1 MPTSFGSGSQRC
13 LAAFLMALLVMP
25 PGDAFAFGHK
35 KKKQTATGAS
45 ESPLTADQ
53 RALHALNRLTFG
65 PRPGDV
71 AAVEAVGLDK
81 WIDEQLNPETI
92 DDSALETRL
101 AAYPAMRLSQRD
113 LVERFPSP
121 AMIRQA
127 EQGKR
132 GIPGNPVEKAIYND
146 QIAQLRERQQKQAE
160 NRQQAIGNGQQNAAA
175 PGAMAGQESA
185 GQSAGMMSQSGPMMA
200 QSGDMQ
206 GQQGAAS
213 SNSAA
218 PSNSAANSMMA
229 GQGMAQG
236 GDMGSPPPPDMVPM
250 AAAPSVPSVQEQE
263 NKLYADLDATNVVNL
278 PPDQRVRKLVEMQP
292 AEFRDFLQH
301 LSKADRIAVF
311 ANLTPEQRETV
322 FALINPQLVVGGEVL
337 VTRLLRDIYSE
348 RQLEA
353 VMTDFWLN
361 HFNVYLKKGEFAP
374 WYLAEYQDKVIR
386 PRAMGKFE
394 DLLVATARSP
404 AMLFYLDQSE
414 SVGPHSFAAWRAMM
428 APAGPNGR
436 QRPLGLNENYAR
448 ELMELH
454 TLGVDGGYTQRDVTE
469 LAKVFTGWGIDRAE
483 QGGEFVFN
491 PRRHE
496 PGTKVLLGYQFQDRG
511 EQEGLEVLH
520 MLAVSPV
527 TAHHV
532 SLQIAQRFVSD
543 NPPPALVD
551 AMAATWVKTGG
562 DLREVLRTMLASP
575 QFWSQDAYRA
585 KVKTPEEYVIS
596 AVRATGGE
604 VVHPAALVEAIGQ
617 LGMPLYG
624 CQTPNGYSWSA
635 DAWLNSGEL
644 LDRMNFSLALADN
657 NAGTAMGWDK
667 LMGIE
672 GQPGVTGDAKEAKL
686 EELLLDGAVSERTRS
701 VVLTQLAQ
709 QQGVAVGNPQRPQP
723 PKPVNFVRP
732 RDYGQLLQS
741 VAPLPPPGDQ
751 QAALLGGLLLG
762 SPDFQRR

>member
-1 MPTSFGSGSQRC
+1 
-13 LAAFLMALLVMP
+13 
-25 PGDAFAFGHK
+25 
-35 KKKQTATGAS
+35 
-45 ESPLTADQ
+45 
-53 RALHALNRLTFG
+53 
-65 PRPGDV
+65 
-71 AAVEAVGLDK
+71 
-81 WIDEQLNPETI
+81 
-92 DDSALETRL
+92 
-101 AAYPAMRLSQRD
+101 
-113 LVERFPSP
+113 
-121 AMIRQA
+121 
-127 EQGKR
+127 
-132 GIPGNPVEKAIYND
+132 
-146 QIAQLRERQQKQAE
+146 
-160 NRQQAIGNGQQNAAA
+160 
-175 PGAMAGQESA
+175 
-185 GQSAGMMSQSGPMMA
+185 MM
-200 QSGDMQ
+200 
-206 GQQGAAS
+206 
-213 SNSAA
+213 
-218 PSNSAANSMMA
+218 
-229 GQGMAQG
+229 
-236 GDMGSPPPPDMVPM
+236 PM
-250 AAAPSVPSVQEQE
+250 AAAAAPPAPSIQEQE
-263 NKLYADLDATNVVNL
+263 NKLYADLDATNLVNL
-278 PPDQRVRKLVEMQP
+278 PPDQRVKKLIEMRP
-292 AEFRDFLQH
+292 LEFRDFLQH
-301 LSKADRIAVF
+301 LSKPNRVALF
-311 ANLTPEQRETV
+311 AGLTPEQKETV
-322 FALINPQLVVGGEVL
+322 FALISPQLVVGGEVL

-374 WYLAEYQDKVIR
+374 WYLADYQDKVIR
-386 PRAMGKFE
+386 PHAMGKFE
-394 DLLVATARSP
+394 DLLDATAHSP

-428 APAGPNGR
+428 TPAGPNGK

-469 LAKVFTGWGIDRAE
+469 MAKIFTGWGIDHGE
-483 QGGEFVFN
+483 QGGEFLFN

-496 PGTKVLLGYQFQDRG
+496 PGQKVVLGYRIQDGG
-511 EQEGLEVLH
+511 EHEGLAMLH

-543 NPPPALVD
+543 TPPPALVD
-551 AMAATWVKTGG
+551 GMAATWVKTGG
-562 DLREVLRTMLASP
+562 DIREVLRTMLQSP
-575 QFWSQDAYRA
+575 EFWSQDAYRA

-624 CQTPNGYSWSA
+624 CQTPNGYSWMA

-657 NAGTAMGWDK
+657 NAGTVMGWDK
-667 LMGIE
+667 LMGID

-686 EELLLDGAVSERTRS
+686 EELLLDGAVSDRTRS

-709 QQGVAVGNPQRPQP
+709 QQGAAVGNGQRPQA
-723 PKPVNFVRP
+723 PKPVSFVRP
-732 RDYGQLLQS
+732 REFGQLLQS

>member
-1 MPTSFGSGSQRC
+1 MPTGFASGIQRS
-13 LAAFLMALLVMP
+13 LAAFLVALLVMP
-25 PGDAFAFGHK
+25 PGEAFAWGHK
-35 KKKQTATGAS
+35 KKKQQPTAEST
-45 ESPLTADQ
+45 SPLTPDQ

-81 WIDEQLNPETI
+81 WIDGQLNPETI
-92 DDSALETRL
+92 DDSALEGRL
-101 AAYPAMRLSQRD
+101 AAYPAMRLSQHE
-113 LVERFPSP
+113 LVERFPSN

-132 GIPGNPVEKAIYND
+132 GIPWNPVEKAIYND
-146 QIAQLRERQQKQAE
+146 QIALLKERQQKQAE
-160 NRQQAIGNGQQNAAA
+160 AKAAQGTGYRVQGTGTVAQSSSMGAGPMSSQGAMEGQAAA
-175 PGAMAGQESA
+175 PGTENGT
-185 GQSAGMMSQSGPMMA
+185 QSNSMI
-200 QSGDMQ
+200 
-206 GQQGAAS
+206 AS
-213 SNSAA
+213 S
-218 PSNSAANSMMA
+218 
-229 GQGMAQG
+229 GAQG
-236 GDMGSPPPPDMVPM
+236 GDMGPPPAPDMMPM
-250 AAAPSVPSVQEQE
+250 AAAAAPPAPSIQEQE
-263 NKLYADLDATNVVNL
+263 NKLYADLDATNLVNL
-278 PPDQRVRKLVEMQP
+278 PPDQRVKKLIEMRP
-292 AEFRDFLQH
+292 LEFRDFLQH
-301 LSKADRIAVF
+301 LSKPDRVALF
-311 ANLTPEQRETV
+311 AGLTPEQKETV
-322 FALINPQLVVGGEVL
+322 FALISPQLVVGGEVL

-374 WYLAEYQDKVIR
+374 WYLADYQDKVIR
-386 PRAMGKFE
+386 PHAMGKFE
-394 DLLVATARSP
+394 DLLDATAHSP

-428 APAGPNGR
+428 TPAGPNGK

-469 LAKVFTGWGIDRAE
+469 MAKIFTGWGIDHGE
-483 QGGEFVFN
+483 QGGEFLFN

-496 PGTKVLLGYQFQDRG
+496 PGQKVVLGYRIQDGG
-511 EQEGLEVLH
+511 EHEGLAMLH

-543 NPPPALVD
+543 TPPPALVD
-551 AMAATWVKTGG
+551 GMAATWVKTGG
-562 DLREVLRTMLASP
+562 DIREVLRTMLQSP
-575 QFWSQDAYRA
+575 EFWSQDAYRA

-624 CQTPNGYSWSA
+624 CQTPNGYSWMA

-657 NAGTAMGWDK
+657 NAGTVMGWDK
-667 LMGIE
+667 LMGID
-672 GQPGVTGDAKEAKL
+672 GQPGVSGDAKEAKL
-686 EELLLDGAVSERTRS
+686 EELLLDGAVSDRTRS

-709 QQGVAVGNPQRPQP
+709 QQGAATGNGQRPQM

-732 RDYGQLLQS
+732 RDFGQLLQS

>member
-1 MPTSFGSGSQRC
+1 MPTGFASGIQRS
-13 LAAFLMALLVMP
+13 LAAFLVALLVMP
-25 PGDAFAFGHK
+25 PGEAFAWGHK
-35 KKKQTATGAS
+35 KKKQQPTAEST
-45 ESPLTADQ
+45 SPLTPDQ

-81 WIDEQLNPETI
+81 WIDGQLNPETI
-92 DDSALETRL
+92 DDSALEGRL
-101 AAYPAMRLSQRD
+101 AAYPAMRLSQHE
-113 LVERFPSP
+113 LVERFPSN

-132 GIPGNPVEKAIYND
+132 GIPWNPVEKAIYND
-146 QIAQLRERQQKQAE
+146 QIALLKERQQKQAE
-160 NRQQAIGNGQQNAAA
+160 AKAAQGTGYRVQGTGTVAQSSSMGAGPMSSQGAMEGQAAA
-175 PGAMAGQESA
+175 PSTENGT
-185 GQSAGMMSQSGPMMA
+185 QSNSMI
-200 QSGDMQ
+200 
-206 GQQGAAS
+206 AS
-213 SNSAA
+213 S
-218 PSNSAANSMMA
+218 
-229 GQGMAQG
+229 GAQG
-236 GDMGSPPPPDMVPM
+236 GDMGPPPAPDMMPM
-250 AAAPSVPSVQEQE
+250 AAAAAPPAPSIQEQE

-278 PPDQRVRKLVEMQP
+278 PPDQRVKKLIEMRP
-292 AEFRDFLQH
+292 LEFRDFLQH
-301 LSKADRIAVF
+301 LSKPDRVALF
-311 ANLTPEQRETV
+311 AGLTPEQKETV
-322 FALINPQLVVGGEVL
+322 FALISPQLVVGGEVL

-374 WYLAEYQDKVIR
+374 WYLADYQDKVIR
-386 PRAMGKFE
+386 PHAMGKFE
-394 DLLVATARSP
+394 DLLDATAHSP

-428 APAGPNGR
+428 TPAGPNGK

-469 LAKVFTGWGIDRAE
+469 MAKIFTGWGIDHGE
-483 QGGEFVFN
+483 QGGEFLFN

-496 PGTKVLLGYQFQDRG
+496 PGQKVVLGYRIQDGG
-511 EQEGLEVLH
+511 EHEGLAMLH

-543 NPPPALVD
+543 TPPPALVD
-551 AMAATWVKTGG
+551 GMAATWVKTGG
-562 DLREVLRTMLASP
+562 DIREVLRTMLQSP
-575 QFWSQDAYRA
+575 EFWSQDAYRA

-624 CQTPNGYSWSA
+624 CQTPNGYSWMA

-657 NAGTAMGWDK
+657 NAGTVMGWDK
-667 LMGIE
+667 LMGID

-686 EELLLDGAVSERTRS
+686 EELLLDGAVSDRTRS

-709 QQGVAVGNPQRPQP
+709 QQGAATGNGQRPQA

-732 RDYGQLLQS
+732 REFGQLLQS

>member
-1 MPTSFGSGSQRC
+1 MPTGFISGIQRC
-13 LAAFLMALLVMP
+13 LAVFLVALLVLP
-25 PGDAFAFGHK
+25 PGEAFAFGHK
-35 KKKQTATGAS
+35 KKKEQPTAAS
-45 ESPLTADQ
+45 ASPLTPDQ
-53 RALHALNRLTFG
+53 RVLHALNRLTFG
-65 PRPGDV
+65 PRPGDL
-71 AAVEAVGLDK
+71 ATVEAMGLDK
-81 WIDEQLNPETI
+81 WIDEQLNPETM
-92 DDSALETRL
+92 DDAALETRL
-101 AAYPAMRLSQRD
+101 AAYPAMRLSQHD
-113 LVERFPSP
+113 LVERFPSN

-132 GIPGNPVEKAIYND
+132 GIPWNPVEHAIYVD
-146 QIAQLRERQQKQAE
+146 QIAQLRERQEKRAE
-160 NRQQAIGNGQQNAAA
+160 AKAQG
-175 PGAMAGQESA
+175 AGQDTGYSVQGA
-185 GQSAGMMSQSGPMMA
+185 GSGA
-200 QSGDMQ
+200 QSNGGSGQMGASMAAGGTMQ
-206 GQQGAAS
+206 GQPSAAPT
-213 SNSAA
+213 NSAA
-218 PSNSAANSMMA
+218 PMNST
-229 GQGMAQG
+229 MAQG
-236 GDMGSPPPPDMVPM
+236 DDMGPPPPPDMMPRT
-250 AAAPSVPSVQEQE
+250 APAKPAAPPIEEQE
-263 NKLYADLDATNVVNL
+263 NKLYADLDATNVVTL
-278 PPDQRVRKLVEMQP
+278 PPDQRVKKLIEMQP

-301 LSKADRIAVF
+301 LSRPDRVAMFAD
-311 ANLTPEQRETV
+311 LSPEQKETV
-322 FALINPQLVVGGEVL
+322 FALINPQLVVGGELL
-337 VTRLLRDIYSE
+337 VTRVLRDIYSE

-361 HFNVYLKKGEFAP
+361 HFNVYLKKGEFAS
-374 WYLAEYQDKVIR
+374 WYLADYQNKVIR
-386 PRAMGKFE
+386 PHAMGKFE
-394 DLLVATARSP
+394 DLLVATAQSP
-404 AMLFYLDQSE
+404 AMLFYLDQTE
-414 SVGPHSFAAWRAMM
+414 SVGPHSLAAWRSQMGLNG
-428 APAGPNGR
+428 PAAKAR
-436 QRPLGLNENYAR
+436 TVGLNENYAR

-469 LAKVFTGWGIDRAE
+469 VAKIFTGWGIDRAE

-496 PGTKVLLGYQFQDRG
+496 PGQKVALGYQFADHG
-511 EQEGLEVLH
+511 ESEGMQVLH

-562 DLREVLRTMLASP
+562 DIREVLRTMLASP

-624 CQTPNGYSWSA
+624 CQTPNGYSWMA

-657 NAGTAMGWDK
+657 NAGTVMGWDK
-667 LMGIE
+667 LMSID
-672 GQPGVTGDAKEAKL
+672 GQVGATPDAKEGKL
-686 EELLLDGAVSERTRS
+686 ESLLLDGVVSEHTRS
-701 VVLTQLAQ
+701 AVLAQLAQ
-709 QQGVAVGNPQRPQP
+709 QQSTPANQQGSPAKLSP
-723 PKPVNFVRP
+723 PRQVNFVRP
-732 RDYGQLLQS
+732 REFGQLLQS

-751 QAALLGGLLLG
+751 DAALLGGLLLG

>member
-1 MPTSFGSGSQRC
+1 MPTNLVSGTERF
-13 LAAFLMALLVMP
+13 LAAALIALMVMP

-35 KKKQTATGAS
+35 KKKQQPTAEST
-45 ESPLTADQ
+45 SPLTPDQ

-71 AAVEAVGLDK
+71 AAVQSVGLDK
-81 WIDEQLNPETI
+81 WIDGQLNPETI
-92 DDSALETRL
+92 DDSALDARL
-101 AAYPAMRLSQRD
+101 AAYPAMRLSQHD
-113 LVERFPSP
+113 LVERFPSN

-132 GIPGNPVEKAIYND
+132 GIPWNPVEKAIYND
-146 QIAQLRERQQKQAE
+146 QIALLRERQQKNREQATG
-160 NRQQAIGNGQQNAAA
+160 NRAQSTASGTGLRA
-175 PGAMAGQESA
+175 PGSANTVQPDSMAA
-185 GQSAGMMSQSGPMMA
+185 GPMSQ
-200 QSGDMQ
+200 
-206 GQQGAAS
+206 GATEGTA
-213 SNSAA
+213 NSAL
-218 PSNSAANSMMA
+218 PANSMIA
-229 GQGMAQG
+229 NSGAQG
-236 GDMGSPPPPDMVPM
+236 GDMAPPPPPDMMPT
-250 AAAPSVPSVQEQE
+250 AATAAPVPSIQEQE
-263 NKLYADLDATNVVNL
+263 NKLYADLGATDVVNL
-278 PPDQRVRKLVEMQP
+278 PPDQRVKKLIDMRP
-292 AEFRDFLQH
+292 LEFRDFLQH
-301 LSKADRIAVF
+301 LSKPDRVALF
-311 ANLTPEQRETV
+311 AGLTPEQKETV
-322 FALINPQLVVGGEVL
+322 FALISPQLVVGGEVL

-374 WYLAEYQDKVIR
+374 WYLADYQDKVIR
-386 PRAMGKFE
+386 PHAMGKFE
-394 DLLVATARSP
+394 DLLDATAESP

-428 APAGPNGR
+428 TPPGPNGK

-469 LAKVFTGWGIDRAE
+469 MAKVFTGWGIDRAD
-483 QGGEFVFN
+483 QGGEFLFN
-491 PRRHE
+491 PKRHE
-496 PGTKVLLGYQFQDRG
+496 PGQKVVLGYRIQDG
-511 EQEGLEVLH
+511 GQHEGMVMLH

-551 AMAATWVKTGG
+551 AMASTWVKTGG
-562 DLREVLRTMLASP
+562 DIREVLRTMLQSP
-575 QFWSQDAYRA
+575 EFWSQDAYRA
-585 KVKTPEEYVIS
+585 KLKTPEEYVIS

-657 NAGTAMGWDK
+657 NAGTMMGWDK
-667 LMGIE
+667 LMGID
-672 GQPGVTGDAKEAKL
+672 GQPGVPGDAKEAKL
-686 EELLLDGAVSERTRS
+686 EGLLLDGTVSDRTRS

-709 QQGVAVGNPQRPQP
+709 QQDAAVGNQRRPQP

-732 RDYGQLLQS
+732 REFGQLLQS

>member
-1 MPTSFGSGSQRC
+1 MPTDFTFGIRRC
-13 LAAFLMALLVMP
+13 LAASLVALLVMP
-25 PGDAFAFGHK
+25 PDDAFAFGHK
-35 KKKQTATGAS
+35 RKKQQPTAEST
-45 ESPLTADQ
+45 SPLTPDQ

-71 AAVEAVGLDK
+71 SAVEAVGLDK
-81 WIDEQLNPETI
+81 WIDGQLNPETI

-101 AAYPAMRLSQRD
+101 AAYPAMRLSQHD
-113 LVERFPSP
+113 LVERFPSN

-132 GIPGNPVEKAIYND
+132 GIPWNPVGKAIYND
-146 QIAQLRERQQKQAE
+146 QIALLRERQQKQAE
-160 NRQQAIGNGQQNAAA
+160 TKAAQGAGQGSEQGTGLRA
-175 PGAMAGQESA
+175 PGTGNA
-185 GQSAGMMSQSGPMMA
+185 GQSNSMSTGSMSSQSAMEGTGVAPF
-200 QSGDMQ
+200 
-206 GQQGAAS
+206 
-213 SNSAA
+213 NSATPA
-218 PSNSAANSMMA
+218 NSALPANSMVA
-229 GQGMAQG
+229 SSG
-236 GDMGSPPPPDMVPM
+236 GDMGPPPPPDMMPM
-250 AAAPSVPSVQEQE
+250 AVAAPPVPSIQEQE
-263 NKLYADLDATNVVNL
+263 NKLYADLGATDVANL
-278 PPDQRVRKLVEMQP
+278 PPDQRVKKLIEMRP
-292 AEFRDFLQH
+292 LEFRDFLQH
-301 LSKADRIAVF
+301 LSKPDRVALFADLA
-311 ANLTPEQRETV
+311 PEQKETV
-322 FALINPQLVVGGEVL
+322 FALISPQLVVGGEVL

-374 WYLAEYQDKVIR
+374 WYLAEYQDKVIG
-386 PRAMGKFE
+386 PHSLGKFE
-394 DLLVATARSP
+394 DLLDATAESP

-428 APAGPNGR
+428 TPAGPNGK

-448 ELMELH
+448 ELVELH

-469 LAKVFTGWGIDRAE
+469 MAKIFTGWGIDRAD

-496 PGTKVLLGYQFQDRG
+496 PGPKVVLGSRIQDG
-511 EQEGLEVLH
+511 GQHEGMVVLH

-657 NAGTAMGWDK
+657 NAGTVMGWDK
-667 LMGIE
+667 LMGID

-686 EELLLDGAVSERTRS
+686 EGLLLDGEVSDRTRN

-709 QQGVAVGNPQRPQP
+709 QQGSAVRNGQRPQT

-732 RDYGQLLQS
+732 REFGQLLQS

>member
-1 MPTSFGSGSQRC
+1 MPTNLVSGTERF
-13 LAAFLMALLVMP
+13 LAAALIALMVLP
-25 PGDAFAFGHK
+25 PGEPLAFARK
-35 KKKQTATGAS
+35 KKKQEPTAANA
-45 ESPLTADQ
+45 SPLTPDQ
-53 RALHALNRLTFG
+53 RAIHALNRLTFG

-92 DDSALETRL
+92 DDSAFEARL
-101 AAYPAMRLSQRD
+101 AAYPAMRLSQHE

-132 GIPGNPVEKAIYND
+132 GIPWNPVEKAIYND
-146 QIAQLRERQQKQAE
+146 QIAQLRERQEQKKSTELRAQ
-160 NRQQAIGNGQQNAAA
+160 
-175 PGAMAGQESA
+175 SA
-185 GQSAGMMSQSGPMMA
+185 GQSAV
-200 QSGDMQ
+200 
-206 GQQGAAS
+206 QGAPGMAMAPQTDGQS
-213 SNSAA
+213 MAGQSMAAA
-218 PSNSAANSMMA
+218 PSNSMMA
-229 GQGMAQG
+229 PSAE
-236 GDMGSPPPPDMVPM
+236 MGPPPAPDMLPM
-250 AAAPSVPSVQEQE
+250 AAAKPAPPPIEE
-263 NKLYADLDATNVVNL
+263 TEKKLYADLDATNVVNL
-278 PPDQRVRKLVEMQP
+278 PADQRVKKLIEMKP
-292 AEFRDFLQH
+292 DEFRDFLQH
-301 LSKADRIAVF
+301 LNKVDRVALFAD
-311 ANLTPEQRETV
+311 LTPEQRETV

-337 VTRLLRDIYSE
+337 VTRLLRDVYSE

-374 WYLAEYQDKVIR
+374 WYLADYQNKVIR
-386 PRAMGKFE
+386 PHALGKFE
-394 DLLVATARSP
+394 DLLVATAHSP
-404 AMLFYLDQSE
+404 AMLFYLDQTE
-414 SVGPHSFAAWRAMM
+414 SVGPHSLAAFRSFMGM
-428 APAGPNGR
+428 NGPAAKA
-436 QRPLGLNENYAR
+436 RPVGLNENYAR

-469 LAKVFTGWGIDRAE
+469 VAKIFTGWGIDHAD
-483 QGGEFVFN
+483 QGGEFEFN

-496 PGTKVLLGYQFQDRG
+496 PGQKVALGYQFADRG
-511 EQEGLEVLH
+511 ESEGMQVLH

-543 NPPPALVD
+543 NPSPAIVN

-562 DLREVLRTMLASP
+562 DIREVMRTMLQSP
-575 QFWSQDAYRA
+575 EFWSKDAYHA
-585 KVKTPEEYVIS
+585 KVKTPEEYVVS

-624 CQTPNGYSWSA
+624 CQTPNGYSWMA
-635 DAWLNSGEL
+635 DAWLNTGGL

-657 NAGTAMGWDK
+657 NAGTVMSWDK

-672 GQPGVTGDAKEAKL
+672 GQPGVAADAKEGKL
-686 EELLLDGAVSERTRS
+686 ENLLLDGAVAEHTRT
-701 VVLTQLAQ
+701 VVLAQLAQ
-709 QQGVAVGNPQRPQP
+709 QQGAAIGKRPQMA
-723 PKPVNFVRP
+723 KQVNFVRP
-732 RDYGQLLQS
+732 REFGQLLQS
-741 VAPLPPPGDQ
+741 VAPLPPPVDQ
-751 QAALLGGLLLG
+751 DAALLGGLLLG